1 MLKDR
6 VEYVVALIAEFAKYF
21 GISDK
26 ESAQYLSRYH
36 ALELC
41 EKHYD
46 IMHTLSFADNV
57 DNLAVY
63 CRRQGGCL

>member
-6 VEYVVALIAEFAKYF
+6 IEYIVALIAEFAKHF
-21 GISDK
+21 GISDQ
-26 ESAQYLSRYH
+26 ESALYLSRYH

-41 EKHYD
+41 EKHYN

-57 DNLAVY
+57 NSLAIY
-63 CRRQGGCL
+63 CRRQGGSL